1 MGLFKAKEEREIAQ
15 KRKISKKAN
24 DALFLGKCVQNI
36 GPIMIGEICS
46 LSIDVDNDKLQIKSG
61 KKTAKI
67 PLNRILGFSLND
79 EVTLSHGKTSIGRAV
94 IGGFFFGD
102 SGAIIGANSKKG
114 NTETRWIG
122 TLLYTDKQGDTV
134 ETNFI
139 AQGFTGEYRKKQ
151 VPTLHYNFE
160 TALRNLLNQSLETD
174 VEL

>member
-1 MGLFKAKEEREIAQ
+1 MRLFKTKKEREIAKE
-15 KRKISKKAN
+15 KRINKKAN
-24 DALFLGKCVQNI
+24 SAVFLGKCVQNI
-36 GPIMIGEICS
+36 GPIMIGEVCT
-46 LSIDVDNDKLQIKSG
+46 LSIDVDNGNLEIKSG

-67 PLNRILGFSLND
+67 PLNRVLGFSLD
-79 EVTLSHGKTSIGRAV
+79 SEVTLAHGKTSIGRAT
-94 IGGFFFGD
+94 IGGFLFGD

-122 TLLYTDKQGDTV
+122 TLLYDDKQGDTI

-139 AQGFTGEYRKKQ
+139 VQGFTGEYRKKQ
-151 VPTLHYNFE
+151 IPTLHYNFE